1 MNNRLTKEIIKNTF
15 IIGIILLFASVCTYF
30 IYNKFQTTRN
40 VDYNSKSLDIVY
52 HDNGNK
58 IAIEK
63 ATPMTDSV
71 GLSSKAYNLTVK
83 NNLTIPVDYKVRILN
98 DAELDLENE
107 DNLIPKEDIKISIKE
122 GKNQNKI
129 YNLNEL
135 EKGILLDSTINAL
148 AENEIYIRVWV
159 NKDSTIVPGS
169 NLKYHGII
177 QVIENDSVAITREK

>member
-1 MNNRLTKEIIKNTF
+1 MNNHLKKEIIKNTF
-15 IIGIILLFASVCTYF
+15 IVGIILLFASISTYF

-58 IAIEK
+58 ITIDK
-63 ATPMTDSV
+63 VTPMTDSV
-71 GLSSKAYNLTVK
+71 GLSSKSYNLTIK
-83 NNLTIPVDYKVRILN
+83 NNLTVPVDYKVRILD
-98 DAELDLENE
+98 DAELDIE
-107 DNLIPKEDIKISIKE
+107 DEENLIPKEDIRISIKE

-135 EKGILLDSTINAL
+135 EKGILLDSSIDAL
-148 AENEIYIRVWV
+148 DTNEIYIRVWV
-159 NKDSTIVPGS
+159 NKDSTLVSGS

-177 QVIENDSVAITREK
+177 QVIENDVVASTREK